1 MENTLLT
8 NPINNSIAFEVM
20 KIALVVHEHMPY
32 ETNYEAVWNFA
43 TSIYEDWVS
52 ECSVE
57 TELENTCSEVY
68 ADRIMREE
76 CEEQETSPDD
86 GCSSND
92 RDIIRI
98 VNLVRYLER
107 DDVSMMS
114 KLQEIKLARDNK
126 LITPNEAIDLAL
138 EYPSARF

>member
-1 MENTLLT
+1 MA
-8 NPINNSIAFEVM
+8 NPINDSIAFEVM

-52 ECSVE
+52 ERNVE
-57 TELENTCSEVY
+57 TEIESTCSEVY
-68 ADRIMREE
+68 ADRIMREDDE
-76 CEEQETSPDD
+76 VQETSPDD
-86 GCSSND
+86 GRSSND
-92 RDIIRI
+92 RDIIGI

-126 LITPNEAIDLAL
+126 LITPNEAIDITL
-138 EYPSARF
+138 EYPSERF

>member
-1 MENTLLT
+1 MKNVLMA
-8 NPINNSIAFEVM
+8 NPINDSIAFEVM

-52 ECSVE
+52 ERNVE
-57 TELENTCSEVY
+57 TEIESTCSEVY
-68 ADRIMREE
+68 ADRIMREDDE
-76 CEEQETSPDD
+76 VQETSPDD
-86 GCSSND
+86 GRSSND
-92 RDIIRI
+92 RDIIGI

-126 LITPNEAIDLAL
+126 LITPNEAIDITL
-138 EYPSARF
+138 EYPSERF